1 MMSPRLPQTTIRRG
15 FTLVELLVVIAIIGV
30 LVGMSLPA
38 MQNMRELARRS
49 NCEQNLIRLSLAM
62 SSYASTHGHYPSGTQ
77 AKMGPIESIPEGFHH
92 NWASGLLPMMEAQ
105 NVFEAIDQSVSVYAK
120 QNQEVRNLRIPMF
133 ICPSASDVR
142 NNTTCYAGVTGS
154 TETPID
160 VGNNG
165 VFILNTPISD
175 RDITDGLGYT
185 LFIAEKLSPWEE
197 DLGWMSGTR
206 SSLRDAGH
214 AINAER
220 ARVRGPQDG
229 ADPVSSTYVGGFA
242 SDHPGGAYLLL
253 GSGEF
258 QFRSGSMDREVL
270 EQLASRA
277 DGEIPQEW
285 KAGSAVA
292 LDAVLQAAEAERKK
306 AASASKEADEST
318 VDAKSEDKQD
328 DQTESEPE
336 TEPSDTEAKSE
347 SEADKSKASDAK

>member
-1 MMSPRLPQTTIRRG
+1 MNSPRIFHPNQRSG

-62 SSYASTHGHYPSGTQ
+62 SSYASTNGYYPTGTQ
-77 AKMGPIESIPEGFHH
+77 AKTGPIQNEPKGFHH
-92 NWASGLLPMMEAQ
+92 NWASAILPMMDAQ
-105 NVFEAIDQSVSVYAK
+105 NVYDAIDQSVSVYAK
-120 QNQEVRNLRIPMF
+120 QNEEVRNLRIPTF

-142 NNTTCYAGVTGS
+142 YNTTCYAGVTGS

-160 VGNNG
+160 VDNDG
-165 VFILNTPISD
+165 VFILNTAMSD

-185 LFIAEKLSPWEE
+185 LFVAEKLSRWED

-220 ARVRGPQDG
+220 ARVRGPQSS
-229 ADPVSSTYVGGFA
+229 DPEPLTYVGGFA

-258 QFRSGSMDREVL
+258 QFRSGSMDQQVL
-270 EQLASRA
+270 RQLASRA
-277 DGEIPQEW
+277 DGQIPEEW
-285 KAGSAVA
+285 KAGTAIG
-292 LDAVLQAAEAERKK
+292 LDAVNEAAQAAKQETASSPAAETTDDETTD
-306 AASASKEADEST
+306 ASSQPSES
-318 VDAKSEDKQD
+318 S
-328 DQTESEPE
+328 TETSGESDGDGNSGE
-336 TEPSDTEAKSE
+336 KPSDKSG
-347 SEADKSKASDAK
+347 K